1 MRGGSTSRILQLL
14 SLELLIVGLW
24 VLALP
29 AHQAPASPGIR
40 QSADR
45 LDAPGPD
52 QPADPTA
59 EALAR

>member
-1 MRGGSTSRILQLL
+1 MRGGPASRILQLL

-29 AHQAPASPGIR
+29 AHQAPASPGIS
-40 QSADR
+40 QSVGR

-52 QPADPTA
+52 RPVAPTK
-59 EALAR
+59 EASDR

>member
-1 MRGGSTSRILQLL
+1 MRGGPSSQILQLL

-29 AHQAPASPGIR
+29 AHQAPASPGAN
-40 QSADR
+40 QSVGR

-52 QPADPTA
+52 RPVAPTK
-59 EALAR
+59 EASDR

>member
-1 MRGGSTSRILQLL
+1 MRGGPSSQILQLL

-29 AHQAPASPGIR
+29 AHQAPSSPGIS
-40 QSADR
+40 QSAGR

-52 QPADPTA
+52 QRVAPTK
-59 EALAR
+59 EASDR

>member
-1 MRGGSTSRILQLL
+1 MRGGPTSRILQLL

-29 AHQAPASPGIR
+29 AQHVGVS
-40 QSADR
+40 QSVGR

-52 QPADPTA
+52 RPVAPTK
-59 EALAR
+59 EASDR